1 MTKTITKAAIALTA
15 AGALA
20 LPASQAAAGTSK
32 TESAILGAVL
42 GGVAGAAVGNGKTKS
57 VAIGAAAGAAL
68 GYAVDKSNDHKTYRS
83 SRYRT
88 SQPYYYGSRYPSDS
102 RAYYGRTNSRY
113 GYGYD
118 GYGDRYGYR
127 R

>member
-1 MTKTITKAAIALTA
+1 MTNRMIKAAMALVA

-32 TESAILGAVL
+32 TESAILGALL
-42 GGVAGAAVGNGKTKS
+42 GGVAGAAVGHGKTDS
-57 VAIGAAAGAAL
+57 VAIGALAGAAL
-68 GYAVDKSNDHKTYRS
+68 GVAVDKSNDHKHYRGGYAYRQPQ
-83 SRYRT
+83 RYYGPASY
-88 SQPYYYGSRYPSDS
+88 SQPRVGDYGV
-102 RAYYGRTNSRY
+102 AGSRY

-118 GYGDRYGYR
+118 RYGYR